1 MTKTR
6 KQRGGSNN
14 NEKATVEN
22 VLGITAAVGYNKN
35 VLGKGSALSTRS
47 RTNYLT
53 NTLRKKKLRN
63 VFKGVKPV
71 NWLHYAVNK
80 QDAYLVKR
88 LLEDPPKEFQAI
100 IKDPAVFLQKR
111 YEGQTLIEKL
121 LNENL
126 YKLNTPWENK
136 SILPILLSLLKHGA
150 IIEDNMIPRL
160 LSIVSL
166 PTLDKIF
173 EANPLAL
180 GTLESI
186 LANLIRL
193 ISSQNRSVK
202 NLRSRYAWG
211 NGDLS
216 DLRDAEEKL
225 ESLVQLFKVFK
236 ARLEKKEPGRLIPD
250 VNMDDLNNQYDN
262 YNNYNNYNNNYN
274 NTNYGNTMRQLYG
287 NNNNA
292 NNNNYGNNGNNNAF
306 AQDLLR
312 NEYLD
317 QHRYQINY

>member
-1 MTKTR
+1 MSKTR

-14 NEKATVEN
+14 NENASLEN

-47 RTNYLT
+47 RSNYLT

-63 VFKGVKPV
+63 MFKGVKPV
-71 NWLHYAVNK
+71 NWLYYAVNK

-136 SILPILLSLLKHGA
+136 SILPILLLLLKHGA
-150 IIEDNMIPRL
+150 IIEDNMITRL
-160 LSIVSL
+160 LFIVSL

-186 LANLIRL
+186 LANLRKL

-202 NLRSRYAWG
+202 ELRSRYAWG

-216 DLRDAEEKL
+216 YLRDAEEKL
-225 ESLVQLFKVFK
+225 ESLFQLFKVFK
-236 ARLEKKEPGRLIPD
+236 ARLEKKEPGRLIPH
-250 VNMDDLNNQYDN
+250 VNMYDLNNQYNNDN
-262 YNNYNNYNNNYN
+262 NFNNNNN
-274 NTNYGNTMRQLYG
+274 NTNYGNTMRQMYG

-292 NNNNYGNNGNNNAF
+292 NNNNNGNNNNNAF
-306 AQDLLR
+306 ARDLLR
-312 NEYLD
+312 NEHLD
-317 QHRYQINY
+317 RYRYQINY